1 MAEVKTIDID
11 GIQWEMKDQT
21 ARNKITTLETEIAR
35 LKTVEKWETTIQN
48 YGGKITARRQGNIVS
63 VTGDSIGR
71 ENKIPSTIGDINFAI
86 LPERFRPREKCFFM
100 MRLSGSYETN
110 IGGTILED
118 GNINFWT
125 YKEVDYGCFSLS
137 YIVD

>member
-1 MAEVKTIDID
+1 MADVKIIDID
-11 GIQWEMKDQT
+11 SEQWNIKDQD
-21 ARNKITTLETEIAR
+21 ARNKIAILETEIEK
-35 LKTVEKWETTIQN
+35 LKTIEKWEYIIPT
-48 YGGKITARRQGNIVS
+48 YGGHIVARRQGNVVS
-63 VTGDSIGR
+63 VVGDSIGGK
-71 ENKIPSTIGDINFAI
+71 NKIPSTIGDINFAI